1 MFQTRRESDWLR
13 VNPIARVRTWVL
25 VGKTLIEEGGS
36 SQSSLGQGTGL
47 LLTLEIHNLVTA
59 SSLFVS
65 WALATDMLKTFA
77 FPMKRSD
84 SFFHK

>member
-1 MFQTRRESDWLR
+1 M
-13 VNPIARVRTWVL
+13 L

-59 SSLFVS
+59 SSVFVS